1 MTLAGLDFTLLRNNF
16 EHRFDFLAGK
26 WLGEDTYAMFYR
38 FGVNLDREG
47 RLKIEAQPTYWK
59 FGEEKN
65 YQLSLCVSALAT
77 SDLTI
82 RLGYTY
88 DHLANDNRVVLQLY
102 YYTPVSWLSKLEEKL
117 KGKS

>member
-1 MTLAGLDFTLLRNNF
+1 
-16 EHRFDFLAGK
+16 
-26 WLGEDTYAMFYR
+26 MFYR
-38 FGVNLDREG
+38 FGINLDREG

-59 FGEEKN
+59 FGEERN

-88 DHLANDNRVVLQLY
+88 DHLANDNRIVLQLY
-102 YYTPVSWLSKLEEKL
+102 YYTPVSWLSKLGEKL
-117 KGKS
+117 KGKT